1 MELKELREKTS
12 QDLNKL
18 LAKMREKLRSLKFSV
33 SAKQL
38 KNIREVREI
47 KKLIARIITVIKE
60 QGQVKVQEE
69 SNDTSISAL
78 TNKK

>member
-1 MELKELREKTS
+1 MELKELREKTR

-38 KNIREVREI
+38 KNIREVRET
-47 KKLIARIITVIKE
+47 KRLIARIITVMKE
-60 QGQVKVQEE
+60 QGKAKVQEE
-69 SNDTSISAL
+69 LNNTSTSTL
-78 TNKK
+78 TSKK